1 MPQDD
6 HLTFQSCS
14 WMATRHVAKVP
25 TRCTTLCDRA
35 TFMNEHR
42 QEEEVVWR
50 ERQKGEWRDER
61 EAERNGCG
69 VEVMEGEKRLSVCG
83 RKGNRFMVDARCDRR
98 RT

>member
-1 MPQDD
+1 
-6 HLTFQSCS
+6 
-14 WMATRHVAKVP
+14 MATRHVAKVP
-25 TRCTTLCDRA
+25 TTRCTTLCDRA
-35 TFMNEHR
+35 TFMNEVR

-50 ERQKGEWRDER
+50 ERQIGEWREER

-83 RKGNRFMVDARCDRR
+83 RQGNRFMVDARRDRR